1 MGISSFRV
9 EVRILSTNEVYAYQ
23 IGDTHTLERVRNRQA
38 IDSIERVSLQ
48 LSRQAEFDLVIERM
62 NRLYKE
68 MREEERE
75 SFQAFAQQ
83 FIREYRALNNIRKK
97 MERIDEVNAIM
108 DRYEQQRSMMEDEL
122 FANNDDEE
130 TGGGFYA

>member
-1 MGISSFRV
+1 M
-9 EVRILSTNEVYAYQ
+9 
-23 IGDTHTLERVRNRQA
+23 
-38 IDSIERVSLQ
+38 
-48 LSRQAEFDLVIERM
+48 
-62 NRLYKE
+62 
-68 MREEERE
+68 
-75 SFQAFAQQ
+75 
-83 FIREYRALNNIRKK
+83 NNIRKK